1 MSTGPTHAH
10 PSPGA
15 ASNLTAEQISARL
28 DRLPLRGVSRR
39 ILLVMG
45 AAFFFDLADQSIL
58 GIVAPTLRA
67 QLGFE
72 LDDIAILVSCTYAGL
87 FLGAVL
93 GGRAADRLGR
103 IPVIVA
109 ALMTASIG
117 SGLHALTE
125 SLGVFMALR
134 IVSAIG
140 MGALFVTALSYV
152 VEISPLRRRGSRTAL
167 TYFAG
172 MCGSA
177 VIATLSRFIIPS
189 GPDGWRI
196 FFALGVFGVL
206 VIPFL
211 RGIPESPLWL
221 HSRGRYDDA
230 ESALTRLESGTAKTE
245 SLPPVETTESNVS
258 VQVQDENSSG
268 QWRNL
273 FRGKLLRT
281 TLLLCF
287 IWIVYA
293 SITQTFSSWLPTILQ
308 LRGFSGESLLTIN
321 AIAIYGSPLG
331 CLLAFLVADR
341 LSRRVLMVV
350 TAVGAAICT
359 AIYGAVPAA
368 GIIAGA
374 AFGHFVMIAWFSPLL
389 AALMAESFPSNL
401 RSTGSGVAFGAG
413 RMSNIVVPF
422 TLSAALTALGPSF
435 VGWYMTLGWLAV
447 AVAVAVLMSKSTDS
461 MQAPGRESVSSD

>member
-1 MSTGPTHAH
+1 MSSGRAPIH
-10 PSPGA
+10 PSSSA
-15 ASNLTAEQISARL
+15 ATDLTVEQISARL

-72 LDDIAILVSCTYAGL
+72 LGDIAVLVSCTYAGL

-93 GGRAADRLGR
+93 GGRAADRFGR
-103 IPVIVA
+103 IPVIIA
-109 ALMTASIG
+109 ALTTASVG

-125 SLGVFMALR
+125 TLGVFMALR
-134 IVSAIG
+134 VFAALG

-152 VEISPLRRRGSRTAL
+152 VEISPLHRRGSRTAL

-189 GPDGWRI
+189 GPDGWRV

-206 VIPFL
+206 VVPFL

-221 HSRGRYDDA
+221 HSRGRFDDA
-230 ESALTRLESGTAKTE
+230 EAALTRLERGTAKLE
-245 SLPPVETTESNVS
+245 PLPPVETTESNAS

-268 QWRNL
+268 RWQDL
-273 FRGKLLRT
+273 FRGSLLRT
-281 TLLLCF
+281 TILLCL

-331 CLLAFLVADR
+331 CLLAFLIADR
-341 LSRRVLMVV
+341 VSRRVLMVG
-350 TAVGAAICT
+350 TAIGAAVCT
-359 AIYGAVPAA
+359 AIYGAVPVA

-374 AFGHFVMIAWFSPLL
+374 AFGHFVMIAWFAPLL
-389 AALMAESFPSNL
+389 AALMAESFPSSL
-401 RSTGSGVAFGAG
+401 RSTGSGLAFGAG

-435 VGWYMTLGWLAV
+435 VGWYMTLGWLVV
-447 AVAVAVLMSKSTDS
+447 AAAVAVLMSSRARAT
-461 MQAPGRESVSSD
+461 QPLGRESER

>member
-1 MSTGPTHAH
+1 MSSGPAH
-10 PSPGA
+10 TPPDA
-15 ASNLTAEQISARL
+15 APDLTVEQISARL
-28 DRLPLRGVSRR
+28 DRLPMSGVSRR

-72 LDDIAILVSCTYAGL
+72 LGDIAILVSCTYTGL

-103 IPVIVA
+103 LPVIVA
-109 ALMTASIG
+109 ALLTASLG

-125 SLGVFMALR
+125 SLQIFMALR
-134 IVSAIG
+134 LLSGIG
-140 MGALFVTALSYV
+140 MGALFVTALTYV
-152 VEISPLRRRGSRTAL
+152 VEISPLHRRGSRTAL

-189 GPDGWRI
+189 GPDGWRV
-196 FFALGVFGVL
+196 FFALGVFGVV
-206 VIPFL
+206 VIPLL

-221 HSRGRYDDA
+221 HSRGRLQDA
-230 ESALTRLESGTAKTE
+230 ESALARLEIGTANGQ
-245 SLPPVETTESNVS
+245 SLPAVETTESNAS
-258 VQVQDENSSG
+258 VQVQDESSSG
-268 QWRNL
+268 EWRNL
-273 FRGKLLRT
+273 FRGSLLRT
-281 TLLLCF
+281 TILLCL

-341 LSRRVLMVV
+341 LSRRVLMVG
-350 TAVGAAICT
+350 TAVGAALCS
-359 AIYGAVPAA
+359 AIYGAVPVA

-374 AFGHFVMIAWFSPLL
+374 AFGHFVMIAWFAPLL

-422 TLSAALTALGPSF
+422 TLSAALTSLGPSF
-435 VGWYMTLGWLAV
+435 VGWYMALGWLAV
-447 AVAVAVLMSKSTDS
+447 AAAAAVLMSKRKSTAEVS
-461 MQAPGRESVSSD
+461 IREPKRIGTE